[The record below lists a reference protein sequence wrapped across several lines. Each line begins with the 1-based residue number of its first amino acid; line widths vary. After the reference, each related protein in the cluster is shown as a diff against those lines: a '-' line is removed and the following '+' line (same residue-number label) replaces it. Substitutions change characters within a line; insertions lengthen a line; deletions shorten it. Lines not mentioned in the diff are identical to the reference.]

1 MFDIDKILRFQIK
14 LICMVFNC
22 LGMLFG
28 VFDGHGGASCS
39 HVITKRLFDYICVS
53 LLPKPLLLEYLESG
67 NQLVEMRNETFDLVG
82 ELKTLYAQSLK
93 SYVLKLINE
102 RQEHQFKMKDALEK
116 AFLQLDE
123 DIMTEARLNINSEI
137 DNLTL
142 NVGLSGSV
150 ACVAHIDG
158 PHLHVASTGDC
169 LAVVGVYTDDDT
181 WIAKVDQLF

>member
-1 MFDIDKILRFQIK
+1 ML
-14 LICMVFNC
+14 FNC

-39 HVITKRLFDYICVS
+39 HVIAKRLFDYICVS
-53 LLPKPLLLEYLESG
+53 LLPKPLLVKYMESG
-67 NQLVEMRNETFDLVG
+67 NQLVDMQNETFDLVA

-123 DIMTEARLNINSEI
+123 DIMAEARLNTENKF
-137 DNLTL
+137 DKLTL
-142 NVGLSGSV
+142 NVGLSGAV

-158 PHLHVASTGDC
+158 PHLHIASTGDC
-169 LAVVGVYTDDDT
+169 LAVVGVYTDDNT
-181 WIAKVDQLF
+181 WVAKVC

>member
-1 MFDIDKILRFQIK
+1 
-14 LICMVFNC
+14 
-22 LGMLFG
+22 MLFG

-39 HVITKRLFDYICVS
+39 HVIAKRLFDYICVG
-53 LLPKPLLLEYLESG
+53 LLPKHLLMEYMKSG
-67 NQLVEMRNETFDLVG
+67 NRLVEMRNETFDLVT

-93 SYVLKLINE
+93 SYVRKLIND
-102 RQEHQFKMKDALEK
+102 RQDEQFKMKDVLEK

-123 DIMTEARLNINSEI
+123 DIMVEARLNTKTDI

-158 PHLHVASTGDC
+158 PHLHIASTGDC
-169 LAVVGVYTDDDT
+169 LAVVGVYTDNDT
-181 WIAKVDQLF
+181 WLAKVDRYL

>member
-1 MFDIDKILRFQIK
+1 
-14 LICMVFNC
+14 
-22 LGMLFG
+22 MLFG

-67 NQLVEMRNETFDLVG
+67 NRLVEMRNETFDLVA

-123 DIMTEARLNINSEI
+123 DIMSEARLNTNSEV

-169 LAVVGVYTDDDT
+169 LAVVGVYTDDNT
-181 WIAKVDQLF
+181 WIAKVDQYIFMLCIP